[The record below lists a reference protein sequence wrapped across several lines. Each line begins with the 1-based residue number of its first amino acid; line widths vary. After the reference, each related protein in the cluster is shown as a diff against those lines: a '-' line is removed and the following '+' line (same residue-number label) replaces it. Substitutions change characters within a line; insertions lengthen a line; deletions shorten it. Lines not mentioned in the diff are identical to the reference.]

1 MKNTAVSNPVIAKW
15 ASVSIIILIAAWP
28 FLRLLKFPF
37 SLPALALL
45 LTVGVCL
52 LCRSI
57 SSIGFRKP
65 PSAKRFFILVIVS
78 FIVTELLFDLLLQ
91 PLTNRLFNEP
101 ADYSV
106 FAALRNNTPL
116 FLKFIAYTWLSAAI
130 AEEIIYRGILVFL
143 LEKTG
148 LKSVYTIVAQ
158 ALVFASAHFYQGWSG
173 LLITFLF
180 GLAFGIIYQK
190 SNRSIWVVILVHGLV
205 DSLFLI
211 LAYTGQLQWYEDPFA
226 VLF

>member
-1 MKNTAVSNPVIAKW
+1 MKNVTANNSTITRW
-15 ASVSIIILIAAWP
+15 ASVLVIIFIAVWP
-28 FLRLLKFPF
+28 FLKLLKFPF

-45 LTVGVCL
+45 LTIGVYFL
-52 LCRSI
+52 YRNI
-57 SSIGFRKP
+57 TSIGFRKVQ
-65 PSAKRFFILVIVS
+65 SAKQFFTLVIVS
-78 FIVTELLFDLLLQ
+78 FIITELLFDLVLQ
-91 PLTNRLFNEP
+91 PLTTRLFNDP

-116 FLKFIAYTWLSAAI
+116 FLKYFAYTWLSAAI
-130 AEEIIYRGILVFL
+130 AEEIVYRGVLVFL
-143 LEKTG
+143 AEKTG
-148 LKSVYTIVAQ
+148 LQSVYAIIVQ

-180 GLAFGIIYQK
+180 GLAFGIIYLK
-190 SNRSIWVVILVHGLV
+190 SNRSVWVVILVHGLV

-211 LAYTGQLQWYEDPFA
+211 LAYTGQLQWYADPFA